1 MAAAARGL
9 YRVYVKAVTWS
20 VYALAVVAGLAILT
34 MMATTCLDVVLRLF
48 RVPLAGAFDIV
59 KLAGAVSIACALPY
73 TTAVKGHVAVEFFF
87 LKLSRPGRVV
97 VDTIVRLLGM
107 ALFAL
112 LSWQSVQY
120 GASLRRSGQVTL
132 TLQLPVFWAPYVI
145 AFSCAVVV
153 LVILH
158 NMLHPGREMI
168 KP

>member
-9 YRVYVKAVTWS
+9 YRVYMKAVTWS
-20 VYALAVVAGLAILT
+20 VYALAVVAGLGVLT
-34 MMATTCLDVVLRLF
+34 MMVTTCLDVVLRLF
-48 RVPLAGAFDIV
+48 RMPLTGAFDIV
-59 KLAGAVSIACALPY
+59 KLAGVVAIACALPY
-73 TTAVKGHVAVEFFF
+73 TTAVKGHVAIEFFF

-97 VDTIVRLLGM
+97 LDTVVRLLGM
-107 ALFAL
+107 ALFGL

-158 NMLHPGREMI
+158 NMLHPGKEMI